1 MNVETGQMYRGVD
14 EINAA
19 KERGEPI
26 VEVSERVA
34 KAVEIGMQAL
44 NRRERRKQESES
56 RSRRQPGGNKRRKA

>member
-44 NRRERRKQESES
+44 NRRERREQAAKD
-56 RSRRQPGGNKRRKA
+56 RSKRAAGGNKRRKV